1 MKDKCVLITGAT
13 KGIGWALTQRLSDL
27 GCHVVGIARNTTDV
41 DFPGYLYACD
51 LSDAGRT
58 EEVLREIR
66 DKFPVDA
73 VVNNVGLVT
82 PQPLGE
88 IDLASLY
95 SVLDLNVRVAVQV
108 TQAFVE
114 SMKVRRAGRIVNVC
128 SRAIHGG
135 LERTAYSAAK
145 SALVGCTRTW
155 ALELAE
161 YGITVNAVAPGP
173 IETEMFRATRP
184 PAATPKRIGLRAD
197 EAPGRA
203 GRSGGRHRLPAVRRR
218 RLHHR
223 PGAGRGWGRQPGR
236 THLSLC
242 RPWHENAHRGCAFSW
257 AIRRRWR

>member
-13 KGIGWALTQRLSDL
+13 RGIGWALTQRLSDL
-27 GCHVVGIARNTTDV
+27 GCHVVGIARNPPTWISPAT
-41 DFPGYLYACD
+41 CM
-51 LSDAGRT
+51 
-58 EEVLREIR
+58 
-66 DKFPVDA
+66 PVICPTPA
-73 VVNNVGLVT
+73 APRKCCARSATNSPWTRVVSNVGLVT

-95 SVLDLNVRVAVQV
+95 SVLDLGVRVAVQV

-184 PAATPKRIGLRAD
+184 AGSDAEKRIGLRAD
-197 EAPGRA
+197 EAPGAPAEVAAAIAFLLSDDA
-203 GRSGGRHRLPAVRRR
+203 GFITGQVLGVDGGGSLGGR
-218 RLHHR
+218 
-223 PGAGRGWGRQPGR
+223 
-236 THLSLC
+236 T
-242 RPWHENAHRGCAFSW
+242 
-257 AIRRRWR
+257 